1 MNPQTELMLLD
12 DYLHRLIKA
21 MKKMGGADSRRA
33 VRTWAHLEARIAEI
47 ETGKPAGF
55 W

>member
-1 MNPQTELMLLD
+1 MSPQTELMLLK
-12 DYLHRLIKA
+12 DYMNRLLAAK
-21 MKKMGGADSRRA
+21 KKMGDADARRA
-33 VRTWAHLEARIAEI
+33 VRTYSHLEARINEI